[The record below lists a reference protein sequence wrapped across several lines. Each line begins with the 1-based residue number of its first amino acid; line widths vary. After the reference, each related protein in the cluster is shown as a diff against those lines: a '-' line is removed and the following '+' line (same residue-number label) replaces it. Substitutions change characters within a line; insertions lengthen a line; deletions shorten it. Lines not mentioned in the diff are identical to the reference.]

1 MRKIKSTK
9 IILKKKKKKK
19 ERKKREKKTI
29 HRNIVTIHNILKKKT
44 TN

>member
-9 IILKKKKKKK
+9 IILKKKK
-19 ERKKREKKTI
+19 EKREKRERKKTI
-29 HRNIVTIHNILKKKT
+29 HRNIVTIHNVLKKKT

>member
-9 IILKKKKKKK
+9 IILKKKK
-19 ERKKREKKTI
+19 EKREKREREKTI
-29 HRNIVTIHNILKKKT
+29 HRNIVTIHNVLKKKT